1 MDIREGA
8 LEIHRQKRGKIE
20 VRSKIPI
27 TSQEVLT
34 YAYTPGVAEIC
45 RVIQDDPSTIYE
57 YTVKANSVAVISD
70 GSAVLGLGNIGPK
83 AALPVMEGK
92 AMIFREMA
100 GIDAFPICIG
110 TQDTNA
116 IITIIKNISTVFG
129 GINLEDIAAPRCFDI
144 EDQLQGIGIPVMH
157 DDQHGAGIVVRAALT
172 NAAPIVGKEFEDLRV
187 VICGAGAAGTGITRL
202 LLCKGVEGRM
212 CTAVNEIVV
221 CDTQGIIYE
230 GRKNMNRYKEELA
243 RWTNPRKVKGDLK
256 KAVEG
261 ADVLIGVSVANVFTK
276 DMIKSMDK
284 DPIVFAM
291 ANPVPEIMPND
302 ALEAGAAIIGTG
314 RSDFKN
320 QINNMLAF
328 PGIFRGALD
337 MRVHTITPEMK
348 LAAAQALA
356 SCIMHPKPDQILP
369 SPLDRSVVARIAAAV
384 RDATPRKCNI
394 NDHQTHRK

>member
-1 MDIREGA
+1 MDIRTGA
-8 LEIHRQKRGKIE
+8 LGIHREKKGKIE

-27 TSQEVLT
+27 TSREVLT
-34 YAYTPGVAEIC
+34 FAYTPGVAEVCKEIKE
-45 RVIQDDPSTIYE
+45 DASTIYE
-57 YTVKANSVAVISD
+57 YTIKANSVAVITD
-70 GSAVLGLGNIGPK
+70 GSAVLGLGNIGPE

-92 AMIFREMA
+92 AMIFCEMA

-110 TQDTNA
+110 TQDTDT
-116 IITIIKNISTVFG
+116 IIAIIKNISTAFG

-144 EDQLQGIGIPVMH
+144 EGQLQGLGIPVMH
-157 DDQHGAGIVVRAALT
+157 DDQHGAGVVVRAALT

-187 VICGAGAAGTGITRL
+187 VICGAGAAGTGISRL
-202 LLCKGVEGRM
+202 LLCKDIDEKQ
-212 CTAVNEIVV
+212 CSAVDEIIV
-221 CDTQGIIYE
+221 CDTHGIIYK
-230 GRKNMNRYKEELA
+230 GRENMNRYKEDLA
-243 RWTNPRKVKGDLK
+243 QWTNPRQVRGSLK

-261 ADVLIGVSVANVFTK
+261 MDVLIGVSVANVFTK
-276 DMIKSMDK
+276 EMIRMMSK

-302 ALEAGAAIIGTG
+302 ALAAGAAVVGTG

-337 MRVHTITPEMK
+337 MRAHAITPEMK
-348 LAAAQALA
+348 LAAARALA
-356 SCIMHPKPDQILP
+356 SCINQPKSDQILP
-369 SPLDRSVVARIAAAV
+369 SPLDRSVVTRIASAV

-394 NDHQTHRK
+394 NDHYAE